1 MVYSI
6 AAQKGRRPN
15 WKELEHAI
23 RRNFG
28 GLDEINAV
36 EIFKKRVTYGSDEKM
51 QVLTLLKKY
60 FPIVQSKLSL
70 RPLS

>member
-6 AAQKGRRPN
+6 AAQKGRKPN

-36 EIFKKRVTYGSDEKM
+36 EIFKKRVTCGSDEKM